1 MRVSSLFAVLCCAA
15 VVPMSQAATPVAKV
29 YNWSDYIGPD
39 TLKNFEKD
47 SGIKVQYDIFDTNE
61 MLEAKLLSRHSGYD
75 LVVPSSQ
82 FLTKQIRAGAY
93 QPLQRNVLDNWK
105 HLDPRLMQRLDA
117 ADGPESRR

>member
-15 VVPMSQAATPVAKV
+15 VVPMSQAATPVVKV

-61 MLEAKLLSRHSGYD
+61 MLEAKLPSGHSGYD
-75 LVVPSSQ
+75 LACRPASSCPSRFVPVPTNRCNATCWITGSTS
-82 FLTKQIRAGAY
+82 THA
-93 QPLQRNVLDNWK
+93 
-105 HLDPRLMQRLDA
+105 
-117 ADGPESRR
+117 